1 MTVTIGRRELLA
13 ALGGAAAWPL
23 AARAQKIPLIACLD
37 GGGQPR
43 PDSLVAF
50 RSGLNNRGY
59 VDGRNVVIG
68 IHGVEQPEQLSEAIT
83 ELMRESAAA
92 IFVNASWKAVN
103 AAKAATSTLPIVFA
117 DGSGDPVKLGIVAS
131 LARPG
136 GNVTGVSMNT
146 GTLVPK
152 RLDLLRKVV
161 PQAAMIAFLTN
172 PNNLGSE
179 LDTMDVQAAARAMGQ
194 DLMVVRASTKE
205 ELDEAFETMAQRRA
219 EALLVDTDVFFNRR
233 RDQLAAL
240 AARYRLPVCYSSRPY
255 VVAGGLMSYSDD
267 RVETLRQAGIYTGRV
282 LSGDKPADLPVLLP
296 TKFQFV
302 INLKTAKALGLQI
315 PDKLIG
321 LADEVIE

>member
-1 MTVTIGRRELLA
+1 MTRRKFITL
-13 ALGGAAAWPL
+13 LGGAAAWPL
-23 AARAQKIPLIACLD
+23 AARAQKIPLIAWLD

-83 ELMRESAAA
+83 ELAAA

-146 GTLVPK
+146 GT
-152 RLDLLRKVV
+152 
-161 PQAAMIAFLTN
+161 
-172 PNNLGSE
+172 
-179 LDTMDVQAAARAMGQ
+179 
-194 DLMVVRASTKE
+194 
-205 ELDEAFETMAQRRA
+205 
-219 EALLVDTDVFFNRR
+219 
-233 RDQLAAL
+233 
-240 AARYRLPVCYSSRPY
+240 
-255 VVAGGLMSYSDD
+255 
-267 RVETLRQAGIYTGRV
+267 
-282 LSGDKPADLPVLLP
+282 
-296 TKFQFV
+296 
-302 INLKTAKALGLQI
+302 
-315 PDKLIG
+315 
-321 LADEVIE
+321 

>member
-1 MTVTIGRRELLA
+1 MSSRREFITLV
-13 ALGGAAAWPL
+13 GGAAAWPL
-23 AARAQKIPLIACLD
+23 AAQAQKIPLIAWLD

-43 PDSLVAF
+43 PDSLIAF

-146 GTLVPK
+146 GRLVSK

-172 PNNLGSE
+172 PNNLGNE

-194 DLMVVRASTKE
+194 DLMVVRASTNE

-219 EALLVDTDVFFNRR
+219 EALRGAKSHSRFRR
-233 RDQLAAL
+233 LRD
-240 AARYRLPVCYSSRPY
+240 R
-255 VVAGGLMSYSDD
+255 
-267 RVETLRQAGIYTGRV
+267 
-282 LSGDKPADLPVLLP
+282 
-296 TKFQFV
+296 
-302 INLKTAKALGLQI
+302 
-315 PDKLIG
+315 
-321 LADEVIE
+321 

>member
-1 MTVTIGRRELLA
+1 MTRDGTVGRFRRNRAKPGVSSGHRSRLSDEDSVRAPHQGQQSTRTAPTGRTHDCKRPLRCTPNDLLPGGGHPHMRRRA
-13 ALGGAAAWPL
+13 FITLLGGAAVAWL
-23 AARAQKIPLIACLD
+23 STARAQKIPLIAWLD

-50 RSGLNNRGY
+50 RNGLNNRGY

-146 GTLVPK
+146 GRLVSK
-152 RLDLLRKVV
+152 RLDLL
-161 PQAAMIAFLTN
+161 
-172 PNNLGSE
+172 
-179 LDTMDVQAAARAMGQ
+179 
-194 DLMVVRASTKE
+194 
-205 ELDEAFETMAQRRA
+205 
-219 EALLVDTDVFFNRR
+219 
-233 RDQLAAL
+233 
-240 AARYRLPVCYSSRPY
+240 C
-255 VVAGGLMSYSDD
+255 
-267 RVETLRQAGIYTGRV
+267 
-282 LSGDKPADLPVLLP
+282 
-296 TKFQFV
+296 
-302 INLKTAKALGLQI
+302 
-315 PDKLIG
+315 
-321 LADEVIE
+321 